1 MTWHPPHRH
10 FVRVAW
16 AAVLLAA
23 VVIVFGGFVRLSNA
37 GLSCP
42 DWPTCYGKAA
52 WPVHGHE
59 IDAANEAFPDRAVE
73 THKAWREQFHRHIAA
88 GLGLLV
94 LSLAL
99 LAARTRPAGLLQV
112 LVPVAAIAVAIPLYM
127 RGAHVW
133 SAALTLG
140 GELALLTTALR
151 WNNQDFARLATLTLA
166 MIVFQA
172 TLGLWTVSWLL
183 KPIVVMGHLLGG
195 LTTFS
200 LLLYMA
206 WKATPGRALSSGDAD
221 RLRRLTVVGLALLAV
236 QIALGGWTSSN
247 YAALACGV
255 DYPKCLG
262 AWVPEMNFREAFV
275 LWRGIGV
282 DYEGGVL
289 DGAARAAIQWTHR
302 WFAWLVAG
310 HLAVLAWRL
319 ARSPGLGLWA
329 GLLATGLVAQIS
341 LGIANVLLGLPLWVA
356 TAHLGGG
363 LLLLAVLISL
373 LARLRLP
380 AFVASS
386 QSG

>member
-1 MTWHPPHRH
+1 MSSHPPHRH
-10 FVRVAW
+10 FVRIAWVAV
-16 AAVLLAA
+16 ALAC

-42 DWPTCYGKAA
+42 DWPTCYGKAT

-59 IDAANEAFPDRAVE
+59 IDAANEAFPQRAVE
-73 THKAWREQFHRHIAA
+73 SSKAWREQFHRHIAA

-94 LSLAL
+94 LALAW
-99 LAARTRPAGLLQV
+99 LAARSRPAGSLQILL
-112 LVPVAAIAVAIPLYM
+112 PVMAIGLAIPLYM
-127 RGAHVW
+127 QGQHAW

-140 GELALLTTALR
+140 GELALVISALR

-206 WKATPGRALSSGDAD
+206 WKATPGRALSSGHAD
-221 RLRRLTVVGLALLAV
+221 RLRRLTIVGIALLAT

-247 YAALACGV
+247 YAALACGF

-262 AWVPEMNFREAFV
+262 AWVPPMDFREAFV

-289 DGAARAAIQWTHR
+289 DGEARAAIQWTHR

-310 HLAVLAWRL
+310 HLSVLAWRL
-319 ARSPGLGLWA
+319 ARSPGLGLWSA
-329 GLLATGLVAQIS
+329 LLAVFLVVQIG

-363 LLLLAVLISL
+363 LVLLAILVTV

-380 AFVASS
+380 AFVAS
-386 QSG
+386 GLDD